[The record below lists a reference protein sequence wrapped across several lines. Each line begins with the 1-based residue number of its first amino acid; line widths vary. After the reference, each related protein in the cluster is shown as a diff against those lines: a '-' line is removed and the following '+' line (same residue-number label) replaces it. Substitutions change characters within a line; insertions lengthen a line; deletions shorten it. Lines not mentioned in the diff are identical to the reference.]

1 MPISLSASTSTCRSN
16 RSSAWPRRVSAS
28 FALCLAAQ
36 LATAAPAEAPPG
48 TDAQRLLIVDC
59 LVPGQVR
66 QLGPFATGVSPRH
79 PRKLPA
85 YECERV
91 GGEYA
96 VASRDPKAALA
107 LWLPFAQNGD
117 AQAQTEVGELYERG
131 LGAITDHSA
140 AAHWYRQAADKGDT
154 RAMVNLASLYERGL
168 GVARDADQAAQ
179 WFRRASG
186 LKPAPARLSI
196 HLVEPL
202 IVLPLAAADGTASPI
217 ELSGRGQRRE
227 ITGRITTDAGVREVK
242 VNDQAVAV
250 DAQGV
255 FRATLDLSA
264 GPTPVRISA
273 IDAQGHSTALGFTAV
288 ATDTREP
295 ARPETARAAA
305 PDYGAYHALIIANA
319 AYRHW
324 PRLDTPLRD
333 AQDLKTLLE
342 RRYGFQ
348 VTLVSNATRREVFA
362 AFDAMR
368 GRLTA
373 RDNLLVYYAG
383 HGDIDPVT
391 QRGYWVPVDGE
402 RRNRSKSISVV
413 DVTDQLNAMPAKQ
426 VLVVA
431 DSCYSGTM
439 ARSSLPAADAELAPA
454 ARLEALGA
462 MSRLR
467 ARVALTSGGLE
478 PVVDGGGGANSLFA
492 RSLLD
497 VLKVVPEPIEA
508 RRVHD
513 ELAAAFS
520 VRARKLR
527 LNQRP
532 DYAPIRFAGHEA
544 GDFVFVPR
552 R

>member
-1 MPISLSASTSTCRSN
+1 V
-16 RSSAWPRRVSAS
+16 WPRRVSFSGATL
-28 FALCLAAQ
+28 ALL
-36 LATAAPAEAPPG
+36 LATAVALPAEAPPG
-48 TDAQRLLIVDC
+48 TDEQRLMIVDC

-107 LWLPFAQNGD
+107 LWLPFAQQGD
-117 AQAQTEVGELYERG
+117 AQAQTQVGELYERG
-131 LGAITDHSA
+131 IGAIADHSA

-154 RAMVNLASLYERGL
+154 RAMVDLASLYERGL
-168 GVARDADQAAQ
+168 GVQRDADQAAQ

-202 IVLPLAAADGTASPI
+202 IVLPLAAADGTEPPI
-217 ELSGRGQRRE
+217 ELGGRGGKRRE
-227 ITGRITTDAGVREVK
+227 ITGRIAADAGVREVK
-242 VNDQAVAV
+242 VNDQVVAV

-255 FRATLDLSA
+255 FRATLDLTA

-273 IDAQGHSTALGFTAV
+273 LDVQGHSAVLGFTAV
-288 ATDTREP
+288 AADAREP
-295 ARPETARAAA
+295 ARVEPLRSTAPAP
-305 PDYGAYHALIIANA
+305 PDYGEYHALIIANE

-333 AQDLKTLLE
+333 AHDLKALLE
-342 RRYGFQ
+342 RRYGFK
-348 VTLVSNATRREVFA
+348 VTLLANATRREVFA

-391 QRGYWVPVDGE
+391 KRGYWVPVDGE

-497 VLKVVPEPIEA
+497 VLKAVPEPIEA

>member
-1 MPISLSASTSTCRSN
+1 VWPPRSRALLAALALASTG
-16 RSSAWPRRVSAS
+16 
-28 FALCLAAQ
+28 AA
-36 LATAAPAEAPPG
+36 AGEAPPG
-48 TDAQRLLIVDC
+48 TDTQKLLIVDC

-79 PRKLPA
+79 PRKLSA

-96 VASRDPKAALA
+96 LASREPKAALA
-107 LWLPFAQNGD
+107 LWLPFAEQGN

-131 LGAITDHSA
+131 VGAIADPSA

-186 LKPAPARLSI
+186 LKPAAARLSI

-202 IVLPLAAADGTASPI
+202 IVLPQAAFDGTESPI
-217 ELSGRGQRRE
+217 ELGGRGTRRD
-227 ITGRITTDAGVREVK
+227 ITGRIAADAGVREVK
-242 VNDQAVAV
+242 VNDQVVAV

-264 GPTPVRISA
+264 GPTAVRISA
-273 IDAQGHSTALGFTAV
+273 QDAQGHSAALGFTAV
-288 ATDTREP
+288 AADVREP
-295 ARPETARAAA
+295 ARAELPRVAP
-305 PDYGAYHALIIANA
+305 PDYGDYHALIIANE

-333 AQDLKTLLE
+333 AQDLKAVLE
-342 RRYGFQ
+342 RRYGFR
-348 VTLVSNATRREVFA
+348 VTLLANATRRDVFA

-368 GRLTA
+368 ARLSA

-391 QRGYWVPVDGE
+391 KRGYWVPVDGE

-439 ARSSLPAADAELAPA
+439 ARSSLPSADAELAPA

-462 MSRLR
+462 MSRSR

-478 PVVDGGGGANSLFA
+478 PVADGGGGANSLFA

-497 VLKVVPEPIEA
+497 VLKAVPEPIEA

>member
-1 MPISLSASTSTCRSN
+1 MSTCRSS
-16 RSSAWPRRVSAS
+16 RCSARRRRASAAA
-28 FALCLAAQ
+28 FAALLLAGAAHAQ
-36 LATAAPAEAPPG
+36 GAAPGADTE
-48 TDAQRLLIVDC
+48 RLLIVDC

-96 VASRDPKAALA
+96 IASRDPKAVLN
-107 LWLPFAQNGD
+107 LWLPFAQKGD
-117 AQAQTEVGELYERG
+117 KQAQTQVGELYERG
-131 LGAITDHSA
+131 IGALADYSV
-140 AAHWYRQAADKGDT
+140 AAHWYRQAADGGDT

-168 GVARDADQAAQ
+168 GVSRDAEQAAQ

-186 LKPAPARLSI
+186 LRPAPARLSI

-202 IVLPLAAADGTASPI
+202 IVLPQAAADGSVPPV
-217 ELSGRGQRRE
+217 ELIGRGSRRE
-227 ITGRITTDAGVREVK
+227 LTGRVTADAGVRALT
-242 VNDQAVAV
+242 VNGQPATV
-250 DAQGV
+250 DAQGL
-255 FRATLDLSA
+255 FRATLDLSQ

-273 IDAQGHSTALGFTAV
+273 VDAQGGSTTLGFTAV
-288 ATDTREP
+288 AADAREP
-295 ARPETARAAA
+295 ARADRVLETS
-305 PDYGAYHALIIANA
+305 PDYGDYHALIIANA
-319 AYRHW
+319 AYRYW

-333 AQDLKTLLE
+333 AQDLKALLE
-342 RRYGFQ
+342 RRYGFK
-348 VTLVSNATRREVFA
+348 VTLLTNATRHDVFA
-362 AFDAMR
+362 AFDALR
-368 GRLTA
+368 TRLTA

-391 QRGYWVPVDGE
+391 KRGYWVPVDGQ
-402 RRNRSKSISVV
+402 RRNRSNSISVP
-413 DVTDQLNAMPAKQ
+413 DITDQLNALPAKQ

-439 ARSSLPAADAELAPA
+439 ARSSLPAPDAQAPPE
-454 ARLEALGA
+454 ARRDAIGA

-478 PVVDGGGGANSLFA
+478 PVVDGGAGANSLFA

-497 VLKVVPEPIEA
+497 VLRAVPEPIEA
-508 RRVHD
+508 RRVHE
-513 ELAAAFS
+513 ELAAYFS
-520 VRARKLR
+520 VRAQRLK

-544 GDFVFVPR
+544 GDFLFVPR